1 MSQLT
6 GKPAQPTPDSRI
18 WPVEAEKQRSAPQ
31 TISGAVWSRAWQSR
45 EFAGAKPI
53 VLAALLALLVML
65 LLLSLSLGSASIPF
79 HQILSALLSG
89 ESDRPA
95 WTSIVLK
102 FRLPKTLTA
111 MLAGMALGV
120 SGLLMQTYFRNPL
133 AEPYVLGVSAGA
145 SLGVALVVLTS
156 GAAGGALLAGLGL
169 AGDLLLTVAA
179 GMGAATTMGLVLF
192 VALRVQSS
200 VTLLILGLMFGYLV
214 AAMVSL
220 LLYFALPERIQ
231 AYINWTFGSFS
242 GVTAEQLPILASIV
256 LAGLLLSAALVKPLN
271 ALLLG
276 EVYARSLGANL
287 KWARIGIVVAIATLV
302 SAVTAFCGPIA
313 FIGIAVPHLCR
324 GLLASADHRLLLPG
338 ACLAGASVALCASL
352 IAELP
357 GNNLVLPLNVVTAI
371 LGAPVVIAVVLR
383 HARGKL

>member
-1 MSQLT
+1 MSQLA
-6 GKPAQPTPDSRI
+6 GKPVHPAATDGI
-18 WPVEAEKQRSAPQ
+18 WRSQEKARPA
-31 TISGAVWSRAWQSR
+31 TLWLNR
-45 EFAGAKPI
+45 EFTGARSFMLI
-53 VLAALLALLVML
+53 LLLML
-65 LLLSLSLGSASIPF
+65 LGALMLLSLALGSASIPF
-79 HQILSALLSG
+79 DQIISVVLNG
-89 ESDRPA
+89 EADQPA
-95 WTSIVLK
+95 WTNIVLK
-102 FRLPKTLTA
+102 FRLPKTATA
-111 MLAGMALGV
+111 MLAGMALGI

-133 AEPYVLGVSAGA
+133 AEPFVLGVSSGA
-145 SLGVALVVLTS
+145 SLGVALVVLTT

-179 GMGAATTMGLVLF
+179 GLGAAITMSLVLL
-192 VALRVQSS
+192 VAVRVRSS

-242 GVTAEQLPILASIV
+242 GVTSEQLPVLTLIV
-256 LAGLLLSAALVKPLN
+256 LAGSILSAGLVKPLN

-276 EVYARSLGANL
+276 EEYARSLGVDL
-287 KWARIGIVVAIATLV
+287 KWTRIGIVLATALLV

-338 ACLAGASVALCASL
+338 TCLAGACVALCASL

-357 GNNLVLPLNVVTAI
+357 GNNLVLPLNVVTA
-371 LGAPVVIAVVLR
+371 LMGAPVVMFVVLR
-383 HARGKL
+383 HERGKL